1 MSSAVSDP
9 SGQLERISPF
19 TGRGI
24 YSFGHSWELAET
36 RIQDLSSA
44 FVRRLVIFS
53 RVLIAAVGVSLTGL
67 EDERNKQATTAAWR
81 QHLGREQVCVQGC
94 STGGTR
100 RLRVRVLSHTRVC
113 AFIFVFS
120 LFPTFTP
127 GAARCCGSVHRGHGL
142 CVPEP
147 EASQRCMHVSAI
159 RENYKS
165 SSENRMFCCGLVMFE
180 QAGKPGT
187 VFDSAAMMEALG
199 FV

>member
-94 STGGTR
+94 STGARG
-100 RLRVRVLSHTRVC
+100 VSVFACCHTRVC
-113 AFIFVFS
+113 VHSFSSSAF
-120 LFPTFTP
+120 FPP
-127 GAARCCGSVHRGHGL
+127 SHLELHAAVAASPVGTASASPSRRLHSAACTCQLLEKITNPHRKTECSVVVWL
-142 CVPEP
+142 CLNRQESPEP
-147 EASQRCMHVSAI
+147 
-159 RENYKS
+159 S
-165 SSENRMFCCGLVMFE
+165 STAQL
-180 QAGKPGT
+180 
-187 VFDSAAMMEALG
+187 
-199 FV
+199 